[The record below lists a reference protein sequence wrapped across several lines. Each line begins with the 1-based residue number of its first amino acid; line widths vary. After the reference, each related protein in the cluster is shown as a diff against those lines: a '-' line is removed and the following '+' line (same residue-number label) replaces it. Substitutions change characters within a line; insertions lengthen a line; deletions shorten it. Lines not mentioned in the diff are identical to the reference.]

1 MTSTSYQV
9 GDPDPTPFGDCPARY
24 PADTYVMCTWDAGH
38 EPPHVAGAYD
48 AGDQRVIVAVW
59 DA

>member
-9 GDPDPTPFGDCPARY
+9 GDPDPTSKEHDYCPETLDDHGAI
-24 PADTYVMCTWDAGH
+24 AWCTWPPDHDG
-38 EPPHVAGAYD
+38 PHVAGT
-48 AGDQRVIVAVW
+48 GRGGIIVAVW

>member
-9 GDPDPTPFGDCPARY
+9 GDPDPTAGPD
-24 PADTYVMCTWDAGH
+24 PADCLATDGNYICTWSRDHDGPHIAGTG
-38 EPPHVAGAYD
+38 EIIA
-48 AGDQRVIVAVW
+48 AVW